1 MMKRE
6 EVLER
11 LKKWIPSFQ
20 REYTGYP
27 NGEWDWLFR
36 NGYNSTGCPT
46 KVPYDFLEGEKMVDS
61 RGRELTVSSNHLRP
75 SYIEYRKTHG
85 ELPGRHI
92 HWNYMAFPGHPH
104 YYMTLKTSGQEF
116 TFTDEKGK
124 LYSTT
129 VWDSELEKYPKLK
142 QASMI
147 METNLFRILPQEEI
161 DKNPLDWDNYEAGV
175 ATERFLD
182 AVEMYATA
190 AFVTLY
196 RFEGPL
202 VLLNSDFCVAYNRK
216 DLILSVSS
224 RDNVR
229 IYSKGLRALVEE

>member
-27 NGEWDWLFR
+27 DGEWDWLFR
-36 NGYNSTGCPT
+36 NDYDSHAPT

-92 HWNYMAFPGHPH
+92 HWEYACFPGHPH
-104 YYMTLKTSGQEF
+104 YYSTLKTSGQEF
-116 TFTDEKGK
+116 TFERDGK
-124 LYSTT
+124 VWSTT

-147 METNLFRILPQEEI
+147 MKTELFRILPQKEI
-161 DKNPLDWDNYEAGV
+161 DENPLDWESYEAGC
-175 ATERFLD
+175 ATNRFLD
-182 AVEMYATA
+182 ATEMFATA
-190 AFVTLY
+190 AFVALY

-202 VLLNSDFCVAYNRK
+202 VLLNSGYCVAYDKK

-229 IYSKGLRALVEE
+229 IYSKALRGLVEE

>member
-27 NGEWDWLFR
+27 DGEWDWLFR
-36 NGYNSTGCPT
+36 NDYNTHAPT
-46 KVPYDFLEGEKMVDS
+46 KIPYDFLEGEKMVDS
-61 RGRELTVSSNHLRP
+61 KGRELIVSSNHLRP

-147 METNLFRILPQEEI
+147 METRLFRILPQVEI
-161 DKNPLDWDNYEAGV
+161 DKNPLDWEHYEAGA

-182 AVEMYATA
+182 AVEMFATA

-202 VLLNSDFCVAYNRK
+202 VLLNSDFCVAYDKK

>member
-11 LKKWIPSFQ
+11 LKKWIPSFR

-36 NGYNSTGCPT
+36 NDYDTHAPT
-46 KVPYDFLEGEKMVDS
+46 KIPYDFLEGEKMVDS
-61 RGRELTVSSNHLRP
+61 RGRELIVSSRHLRP
-75 SYIEYRKTHG
+75 SYIEYKKTHG

-92 HWNYMAFPGHPH
+92 HWNYTTFAGHPH
-104 YYMTLKTSGQEF
+104 HYMTLKTSGQEF
-116 TFTDEKGK
+116 TFQEDGK
-124 LYSTT
+124 TWSTT

-142 QASMI
+142 QASRI
-147 METNLFRILPQEEI
+147 METKLYRILPQEEI
-161 DKNPLDWDNYEAGV
+161 DENPLDWDHYEAGDV
-175 ATERFLD
+175 TERFLD
-182 AVEMYATA
+182 AAEMFATA

-202 VLLNSDFCVAYNRK
+202 VLLNSDYCVAYDKK

-229 IYSKGLRALVEE
+229 IYSKALRMLVEE

>member
-6 EVLER
+6 EVLEK

-36 NGYNSTGCPT
+36 NDYYTRVPV
-46 KVPYDFLEGEKMVDS
+46 KIPYDFLEGEKMEDS
-61 RGRELTVSSNHLRP
+61 RGHELTVSNRHLR
-75 SYIEYRKTHG
+75 SSSIEYKKTHK

-92 HWNYMAFPGHPH
+92 HWNYMTFPGHPH

-116 TFTDEKGK
+116 TYTGEDGR
-124 LYSTT
+124 LWSTN
-129 VWDSELEKYPKLK
+129 VFDRELEKYPKLK
-142 QASMI
+142 QASSI
-147 METNLFRILPQEEI
+147 IETELFRILPQEEI
-161 DKNPLDWDNYEAGV
+161 DKNPIDWESYEAGN
-175 ATERFLD
+175 ATNRFLD
-182 AVEMYATA
+182 ATEMFATA
-190 AFVTLY
+190 AFVALY

-202 VLLNSDFCVAYNRK
+202 VLLNSDYCTAYNKK

-229 IYSKGLRALVEE
+229 IYSEALRGLVEE